1 FEIDNSIAYGNRIDE
16 LLRDLNNDQ

>member
-1 FEIDNSIAYGNRIDE
+1 NSIAYGNRIDE